1 MKRFDDTR
9 SNFAPYGF
17 TCEQWE
23 PSVMKRPDRHNEIE
37 VNLISQGTITY
48 LLGGSKI
55 MIPSY
60 RLVMFWAAIPH
71 HNIGLSSSQ
80 PYYVMT
86 IPLVWFL
93 QWHLSEAIREPIL
106 HGKVIQ
112 IDISKSWTTDSIA
125 AEEWCSDLETRSQER
140 HEIALLEI
148 EARIR
153 RIAIAVRS
161 QASSKRKTQRKDNY
175 TVFGSGD
182 ISKAEAIA
190 CFIAQNYQQKLTAQ
204 EIGSNVGLHPN
215 YAMILFKKTFD
226 TTINEYITQHRL
238 YHAQRLLATTD
249 EKILSV
255 ALDSGFGTLSRF
267 NEAFKSAF
275 SCTPR
280 QYRMTHR

>member
-1 MKRFDDTR
+1 MR
-9 SNFAPYGF
+9 
-17 TCEQWE
+17 
-23 PSVMKRPDRHNEIE
+23 RPDRHNEIE
-37 VNLISQGTITY
+37 VNLISEGTITY
-48 LLGGSKI
+48 LLGGSKLK
-55 MIPSY
+55 IPPY

-71 HNIGLSSSQ
+71 QIIAHSSLQ

-93 QWHLSEAIREPIL
+93 QWHLTETLRHPIL
-106 HGKVIQ
+106 HGKVLQ
-112 IDISKSWTTDSIA
+112 IDIAKTWDSDA
-125 AEEWCSDLETRSQER
+125 AAARQWCLDLETRSQER

-153 RIAIAVRS
+153 RTAITFKNQLNRNRTKK
-161 QASSKRKTQRKDNY
+161 QKD
-175 TVFGSGD
+175 THLVIGSGE

-190 CFIAQNYQQKLTAQ
+190 CYIAQNYHQKLTAD
-204 EIGSNVGLHPN
+204 EIGKSVGLHPN

-249 EKILSV
+249 DKILSI
-255 ALDSGFGTLSRF
+255 ALDSGFATLSRF

-280 QYRMTHR
+280 EYRSTHR